1 MIFRFKNFFINIYRK
16 SSMSLSD
23 GVNTANTLSIA
34 FQPGQDL
41 RFPSTASQSIFTF
54 GDYRIER
61 SNEPDVITGTS
72 ANLSFTPFSTLENMG
87 MSDFNPPTFL
97 SVQNNELRPNNS
109 DPYSYSYFGSFYTE
123 VARSINNIIDTFP
136 YAMLSFDGLSGTSF
150 YDYSES
156 FNNIT
161 KKSTSS
167 FKIPAS
173 AVTNEG
179 YVLFSSGSP
188 VGNQVSLMTQTNL
201 FEIQL
206 SASTTA
212 QTESYKINS
221 YSFFTGTSAYLQFE
235 IEGHL
240 SNGSPIPI
248 TGTSSVAPVYI
259 RPSRKRV
266 TEYKMRQSRLETQLL
281 GEGLFDI
288 PDVDNEKRDFRYRV
302 PWPRTIDGFN
312 PDTRGYAFEQYK
324 DSMLM
329 LAGNT
334 DIDKTDI
341 MIKTMIPDNF
351 IQFDTKTQIYQKL
364 TASYA
369 KQFDEIKQFV
379 DNIAYAH
386 SLNYNDKDSVPEK
399 FLIKLSNLL
408 GWKLSSNFSEID
420 LFEYLANDE
429 NPEQNSFAYYNVEI
443 WKRILININWLYKR
457 KGTRDALQFM
467 FKLMGAP
474 DCLVVFDEFV
484 YEINSTVIGTLNEEG
499 VDQIPTPKIN
509 SRGFINFDDSQ
520 FIFQEGGAGRGTGE
534 KYINQWSP
542 EFSPIKR
549 VDNKKVQVG
558 LTAFTGSE
566 NIVNTKEVCAT
577 LSPANAIECD
587 VFEWYQLSGSCWV
600 WGTSGSPYFSGNT
613 VPFEYAIDNCDFVSP
628 ETITGMTFNQYIDF
642 IYSSNI
648 EPRNRKTN
656 NQSHTT
662 FGYPELK
669 KIYMNYYLMSY
680 PQSNRLTIK
689 KLEAFL
695 ELMEVNF
702 QSYLMQLIPAT
713 TILECQ
719 GTTYR
724 NTIFQRQ
731 RFVYKQGINDGS
743 EFQNALPPDLRPIL
757 NTVEITS
764 RVNDFLAD
772 SIDYVVINSK
782 VSQGI
787 NESLTAI
794 QITGYINQ
802 NNFVTSIAAVD
813 NSSEVQPGIS
823 KTTIVQ

>member
-1 MIFRFKNFFINIYRK
+1 M
-16 SSMSLSD
+16 SSSI
-23 GVNTANTLSIA
+23 GVNTANTLSVA

-61 SNEPDVITGTS
+61 SGEPNVITGTS
-72 ANLSFTPFSTLENMG
+72 ENLSFTPFSTLENMG

-97 SVQNNELRPNNS
+97 SVQNNELRPDSSN
-109 DPYSYSYFGSFYTE
+109 PYSYTYFGSFYTE

-136 YAMLSFDGLSGTSF
+136 YAMLAFDGFSGVSI

-156 FNNIT
+156 FNNTTGQII
-161 KKSTSS
+161 ST

-173 AVTNEG
+173 AITNEG
-179 YVLFSSGSP
+179 YVLFNSGSP
-188 VGNQVSLMTQTNL
+188 IGNQVSLLTQTNL

-212 QTESYKINS
+212 QTSSYKINT
-221 YSFFTGTSAYLQFE
+221 YSFFPGVSSYLQFE
-235 IEGHL
+235 IEGQL
-240 SNGSPIPI
+240 FNNAPIPI
-248 TGTSSVAPVYI
+248 TGTSSTAPIYI
-259 RPSRKRV
+259 RPSVKRV
-266 TEYKMRQSRLETQLL
+266 TTYKMGQSRLEAQLL
-281 GEGLFDI
+281 GDGLFDI
-288 PDVDNEKRDFRYRV
+288 PDVDNEKRDFTYRI

-324 DSMLM
+324 ESILL

-351 IQFDTKTQIYQKL
+351 IQFDTTTQIYQKL
-364 TASYA
+364 ISSYA

-386 SLNYNDKDSVPEK
+386 SLNYNDKESVPEK
-399 FLIKLSNLL
+399 FLVKLSNLL
-408 GWKLSSNFSEID
+408 GWKLSNNFSEID

-443 WKRILININWLYKR
+443 WKRILINIHWLYKR
-457 KGTRDALQFM
+457 KGTRDALQFL

-474 DCLVVFDEFV
+474 DCLVSFDEFV
-484 YEINSTVIGTLNEEG
+484 YDIESTVSSLVDENTLSKSN
-499 VDQIPTPKIN
+499 P
-509 SRGFINFDDSQ
+509 RGFINYDASQ
-520 FIFQEGGAGRGTGE
+520 FIFQEGGVGRGNGQR
-534 KYINQWSP
+534 YINQWSP

-558 LTAFTGSE
+558 LSAFTGSE
-566 NIVNTKEVCAT
+566 NIVNTKEVCVT
-577 LSPANAIECD
+577 LNPANAIECD
-587 VFEWYQLSGSCWV
+587 VFEWYQLSGTCWV
-600 WGTSGSPYFSGNT
+600 WGSSSPSFSANT

-628 ETITGMTFNQYIDF
+628 DRITGMTFSEYLQF
-642 IYSSNI
+642 IYTSNI

-689 KLEAFL
+689 KLESFL
-695 ELMEVNF
+695 ELVEVNF
-702 QSYLMQLIPAT
+702 QSYLTQLIPAT

-724 NTIFQRQ
+724 NTVFQRQ
-731 RFVYKQGINDGS
+731 RFVYKSGINDGS
-743 EFQNALPPDLRPIL
+743 EFQNALPPELRPPI
-757 NTVEITS
+757 EPIKITPK
-764 RVNDFLAD
+764 VNDLLSD
-772 SIDYVVINSK
+772 TQRPIVINSQ
-782 VSQGI
+782 VSNGLSVKLVPIRIVGKI
-787 NESLTAI
+787 NE
-794 QITGYINQ
+794 
-802 NNFVTSIAAVD
+802 NNFVAGVEAVD
-813 NSSEVQPGIS
+813 VSQEVQPGVS

>member
-1 MIFRFKNFFINIYRK
+1 
-16 SSMSLSD
+16 MSLSD
-23 GVNTANTLSIA
+23 GVNTANTLSVA
-34 FQPGQDL
+34 FKPGQDL
-41 RFPSTASQSIFTF
+41 RFPSTSSQSIFTF

-61 SNEPDVITGTS
+61 SSESDVITGTS
-72 ANLSFTPFSTLENMG
+72 ENLSFTPFSTLENMG
-87 MSDFNPPTFL
+87 MSDFNPPAFL
-97 SVQNNELRPNNS
+97 SVQNNELRPDNS
-109 DPYSYSYFGSFYTE
+109 NPYSYTYFGSFYTE

-136 YAMLSFDGLSGTSF
+136 YAMLAFDGFSGVSI
-150 YDYSES
+150 YDYNEY

-161 KKSTSS
+161 RKKTSS
-167 FKIPAS
+167 FKIPTS

-179 YVLFSSGSP
+179 YILFNSGSP

-206 SASTTA
+206 SASTSV
-212 QTESYKINS
+212 QIESYKINS
-221 YSFFTGTSAYLQFE
+221 YSFFTGTSSYFQFE

-240 SNGSPIPI
+240 SSNAPIPI

-281 GEGLFDI
+281 GEGVFDI
-288 PDVDNEKRDFRYRV
+288 PDIDNERRDFRYRV

-324 DSMLM
+324 ETMLI

-334 DIDKTDI
+334 DMDKTDI
-341 MIKTMIPDNF
+341 MIKAMIPDNF

-364 TASYA
+364 TSSYS
-369 KQFDEIKQFV
+369 KQFDEIKQFI

-386 SLNYNDKDSVPEK
+386 SLNYNDKESVPEK

-408 GWKLSSNFSEID
+408 GWKLSNNFSEID

-457 KGTRDALQFM
+457 KGTRDALQFL

-474 DCLVVFDEFV
+474 DCLVVLDEFV
-484 YEINSTVIGTLNEEG
+484 YEIESTINSI
-499 VDQIPTPKIN
+499 VDENVTSKSN
-509 SRGFINFDDSQ
+509 SRGFINFDASQ
-520 FIFQEGGAGRGTGE
+520 FIFQEGGVGRGTGQN
-534 KYINQWSP
+534 YINQWSP
-542 EFSPIKR
+542 EFSLLKK

-577 LSPANAIECD
+577 LSPASAVECD
-587 VFEWYQLSGSCWV
+587 VFDWYKLSGSCWV
-600 WGTSGSPYFSGNT
+600 WGTIGSPFFSGNT
-613 VPFEYAIDNCDFVSP
+613 VPYEYAIDDCDFVAPDRIS
-628 ETITGMTFNQYIDF
+628 GMTFNEYIDF
-642 IYSSNI
+642 IYTSNI

-656 NQSHTT
+656 NQSHTS

-680 PQSNRLTIK
+680 PQSNMLTIK

-719 GTTYR
+719 GNTYR
-724 NTIFQRQ
+724 NTVFQRQ
-731 RFVYKQGINDGS
+731 RFVYKEGINDGS
-743 EFQNALPPDLRPIL
+743 EFKIALPPDLKPAL
-757 NTVEITS
+757 SPVEITS
-764 RVNDFLAD
+764 KVNDFLD
-772 SIDYVVINSK
+772 SAIKYVVINSK
-782 VSQGI
+782 VNDCIS
-787 NESLTAI
+787 ESLTAI
-794 QITGYINQ
+794 QISGYINQ
-802 NNFVTSIAAVD
+802 NNFVTSVDAVD
-813 NSSEVQPGIS
+813 NSAEIQPGIS